1 MPDRQKTRE
10 QRREQGVTRSG
21 QWELLHGSTGTGG
34 SAAHGGP
41 EKDQRKRVKEQQRN
55 HCVLPPTPVPLA
67 AALEGLSVTH
77 SKNMGGGEVS
87 GVK

>member
-21 QWELLHGSTGTGG
+21 EWELLHGSTGTGG

-41 EKDQRKRVKEQQRN
+41 EKDQRKRVKNSRETTVFCPQ
-55 HCVLPPTPVPLA
+55 PLCH
-67 AALEGLSVTH
+67 LLLRWRD
-77 SKNMGGGEVS
+77 
-87 GVK
+87 